1 VDTTRPSIIGRVRA
15 ITFGPHR
22 AGDSTGA
29 NRFPL
34 ATRQAPV
41 PQNDEQRSDAVN
53 EAEVEPLQDESLE
66 EVAGG
71 MCSWAY
77 CSAQV

>member
-1 VDTTRPSIIGRVRA
+1 M
-15 ITFGPHR
+15 
-22 AGDSTGA
+22 
-29 NRFPL
+29 
-34 ATRQAPV
+34 

-53 EAEVEPLQDESLE
+53 EAEVEPLQDDALE